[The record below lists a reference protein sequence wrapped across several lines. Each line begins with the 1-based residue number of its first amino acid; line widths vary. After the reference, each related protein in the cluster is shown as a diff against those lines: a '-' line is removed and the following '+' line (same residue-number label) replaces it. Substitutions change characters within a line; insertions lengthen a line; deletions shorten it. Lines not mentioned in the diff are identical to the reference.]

1 VSRQSGI
8 DLVPHSLHDLF
19 MWDFL
24 PSICL
29 ATACLYRLAHINRIK
44 RSPQRHL
51 LASALENLA
60 DGLQH
65 LIFRNSQITHSF
77 LQIYSE

>member
-1 VSRQSGI
+1 
-8 DLVPHSLHDLF
+8 
-19 MWDFL
+19 
-24 PSICL
+24 
-29 ATACLYRLAHINRIK
+29 
-44 RSPQRHL
+44 
-51 LASALENLA
+51 LENLA